1 MAKELPYFKFEPS
14 LWDTGNIQLC
24 SREDKGLFIDL
35 CSIYWQRLGDL
46 PIKLVVQ
53 KLCAGNATA
62 LNSLIDTEI
71 IKVIDGAICIDF
83 LNEQLSEFYN
93 LSQQNSKN
101 ALDGWK
107 KRKNAVA
114 LQPHSERNA
123 IRGEKRK
130 EEEIKVDESKEKE
143 NCLFFGS
150 GDSDFILI
158 PPKYAS
164 DKWKK
169 IIGGAGLAEFY
180 QANMSSI
187 KNPELIEKFL
197 REKCGSH
204 FEDFKHVH
212 NTFIKFS
219 TPNGNGKPN
228 TNSAEVI
235 IGKKQFAGKL

>member
-24 SREDKGLFIDL
+24 AREDKGLFIDL

-46 PIKLVVQ
+46 PLKLAVQ

-62 LNSLIDTEI
+62 LNPLIETEI

-83 LNEQLSEFYN
+83 LNEQLSEFEN

-107 KRKNAVA
+107 KRKNATL
-114 LQPHSERNA
+114 LQPHSDRNT
-123 IRGEKRK
+123 IRGEERK
-130 EEEIKVDESKEKE
+130 GEEIKVDESIEKE
-143 NCLFFGS
+143 NFHFFGS
-150 GDSDFILI
+150 GEFDFILI
-158 PPKYAS
+158 PPKYS
-164 DKWKK
+164 GDKWKK
-169 IIGGAGLAEFY
+169 IIGGAGLNEFY

-187 KNPELIEKFL
+187 KHPELTEKFL
-197 REKCGSH
+197 REKSGSH

-219 TPNGNGKPN
+219 TPNRHGKPN